1 MADTTNK
8 VSMELPGVDFAA
20 LARQVIAVEVSKVLS
35 VPEASL
41 NAMVIAALQQKVGD
55 DGKPSNYNHNRTYV
69 EWAAMNAIRGAVLSL
84 LNARVEAMKPKLAEL
99 IEASLKRSAKAISI
113 TLSDDFVK
121 AASRQGTYGFKL
133 DITMQASER

>member
-41 NAMVIAALQQKVGD
+41 NAMVIAALQQKVAD
-55 DGKPSNYNHNRTYV
+55 DGKPSSYANKTYI
-69 EWAAMNAIRGAVLSL
+69 EWAAMSAIRGAVLSL

-99 IEASLKRSAKAISI
+99 IEASLKRNAKAISI